1 MNEIT
6 KGSILQ
12 SNAENEREEIKKVFE
27 SVENKYLKDIQ
38 NKAPVENIRF
48 NEIILY
54 ALKEKLDRE
63 NQKPLTNYERI
74 KNMSVD
80 EMAEFICK
88 GKQFC
93 GFENGGIDC
102 EFGWRGGDCKDHT
115 KQWLKSKV
123 EE

>member
-1 MNEIT
+1 M
-6 KGSILQ
+6 
-12 SNAENEREEIKKVFE
+12 
-27 SVENKYLKDIQ
+27 
-38 NKAPVENIRF
+38 
-48 NEIILY
+48 
-54 ALKEKLDRE
+54 
-63 NQKPLTNYERI
+63 TNYERI
-74 KNMSVD
+74 KNMSIE

-115 KQWLKSKV
+115 KQWLETEV